1 MRNQKMIMGLLISSI
16 LAAMLAGCN
25 GNAPSLNKAETKPP
39 GSTASLETERA
50 ALDINEAAV
59 LYIGEPDHL
68 REVSVQD
75 AATAEEL
82 IAAIAK
88 ETGWNLTLAQ
98 TPAAGELQD
107 TLKIALAADSAIYN
121 APPEQQKDSY
131 HVFDSEDY
139 VLTVLNSVS
148 ETLCRNLDL
157 DGVYFTSPDGGVLTL
172 TNGGYSFCYSNIY
185 CWDYAFARDC
195 NEPLP
200 QDELGPVFLG
210 PNGVPIV
217 EGPNTMEIVFKRS
230 NVQQMPGTLTI
241 YNEDGSVYE
250 TIATDDTTKMRSE
263 PVPDYQRN
271 YYNLKAEEG
280 TFFHIFPAKDFEA
293 EKKYSVDISAG
304 AFAADG
310 GLKLGEITKEQ
321 WTFYCID
328 MKLTVTPKLGNEP
341 VIKVGEP
348 VTYHFKFSDDV
359 KRIYV
364 QGPEGDADYSC
375 SAKELTSDGDIVF
388 IPGKTGKTNW
398 VINVELKDGN
408 IIGLSESPT
417 VIE

>member
-1 MRNQKMIMGLLISSI
+1 
-16 LAAMLAGCN
+16 
-25 GNAPSLNKAETKPP
+25 
-39 GSTASLETERA
+39 
-50 ALDINEAAV
+50 
-59 LYIGEPDHL
+59 
-68 REVSVQD
+68 
-75 AATAEEL
+75 
-82 IAAIAK
+82 
-88 ETGWNLTLAQ
+88 
-98 TPAAGELQD
+98 
-107 TLKIALAADSAIYN
+107 
-121 APPEQQKDSY
+121 
-131 HVFDSEDY
+131 
-139 VLTVLNSVS
+139 
-148 ETLCRNLDL
+148 
-157 DGVYFTSPDGGVLTL
+157 
-172 TNGGYSFCYSNIY
+172 
-185 CWDYAFARDC
+185 
-195 NEPLP
+195 
-200 QDELGPVFLG
+200 
-210 PNGVPIV
+210 
-217 EGPNTMEIVFKRS
+217 MEIVFKRS

-293 EKKYSVDISAG
+293 EKIQRGYQCR

-364 QGPEGDADYSC
+364 QEPEGDADYSC
-375 SAKELTSDGDIVF
+375 SAKELTSDGDIVLF
-388 IPGKTGKTNW
+388 QGKREKQTG
-398 VINVELKDGN
+398 
-408 IIGLSESPT
+408 
-417 VIE
+417 

>member
-50 ALDINEAAV
+50 ALDKNEAAV

-271 YYNLKAEEG
+271 YYNLKAEEEG
-280 TFFHIFPAKDFEA
+280 YNSALENEIYRQLKLLLEELPEQCKNIFQRTLSGDTS
-293 EKKYSVDISAG
+293 EKI
-304 AFAADG
+304 AAD
-310 GLKLGEITKEQ
+310 LKLSVE
-321 WTFYCID
+321 
-328 MKLTVTPKLGNEP
+328 TVKTQRK
-341 VIKVGEP
+341 KA
-348 VTYHFKFSDDV
+348 
-359 KRIYV
+359 KRILRERYT
-364 QGPEGDADYSC
+364 
-375 SAKELTSDGDIVF
+375 LLF
-388 IPGKTGKTNW
+388 KTFG
-398 VINVELKDGN
+398 ILF
-408 IIGLSESPT
+408 
-417 VIE
+417 